1 MAIKLKIEIFLES
14 VKIALMGI
22 YHKFDHFISTPPP
35 IAKIC
40 RLIFFIF
47 IYFFFYFLFF
57 FFSWCTLNMAP

>member
-14 VKIALMGI
+14 VKIAPMGN

-40 RLIFFIF
+40 RLNV
-47 IYFFFYFLFF
+47 FFFFVLFFF